1 MRNNHVPLGYG
12 IALVMCILPDSR
24 DLPSLHGFLT
34 YSSAFGSG
42 CCPSSFAAYRIMARL
57 VGASF
62 ARLGYSPTDSMTQL
76 RVRRLNARISD
87 RERAALTCASLYD
100 ACTTAD
106 FLPLLSFSME
116 GARAVPCLLALYRGL
131 PYEEVL
137 SELEDDVVGIHLD
150 DAMVAMT
157 DLTLGCANPGAMAFA
172 EALRQEFRKLVEP
185 WARMDLLR
193 AACALRL
200 FEDESKPPR
209 AAFPTALLPLLAGS
223 CDVLRL
229 QNERRQ
235 AMLALTA
242 LADAPAVSVVEGH
255 AITGRL
261 LRDIQ
266 KELGIVL
273 PLTEWSLAYWS
284 KWYDRDGVFRR
295 K

>member
-1 MRNNHVPLGYG
+1 
-12 IALVMCILPDSR
+12 
-24 DLPSLHGFLT
+24 
-34 YSSAFGSG
+34 
-42 CCPSSFAAYRIMARL
+42 MARL
-57 VGASF
+57 AGASF
-62 ARLGYSPTDSMTQL
+62 KRLGYSPSDSMTQL
-76 RVRRLNARISD
+76 RVRAMSARISD

-131 PYEEVL
+131 PCEEVL
-137 SELEDDVVGIHLD
+137 SELEDDIFGIHLD

-157 DLTLGCANPGAMAFA
+157 DLTDGCTNPGALAFA
-172 EALRQEFRKLVEP
+172 EALRREFRKLLVP

-200 FEDESKPPR
+200 FEDESLPPR
-209 AAFPTALLPLLAGS
+209 AVFPAALLPLLAGS
-223 CDVLRL
+223 CDVQRLR
-229 QNERRQ
+229 NDRRQ

-261 LRDIQ
+261 LRGLQ
-266 KELGIVL
+266 QELGVVL